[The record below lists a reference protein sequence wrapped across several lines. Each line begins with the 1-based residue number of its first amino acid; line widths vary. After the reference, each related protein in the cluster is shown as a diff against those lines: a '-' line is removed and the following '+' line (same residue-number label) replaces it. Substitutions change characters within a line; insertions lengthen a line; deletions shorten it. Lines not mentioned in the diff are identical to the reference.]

1 MSHGH
6 RTTKPARTAL
16 APPPAPPA
24 RGGEAAAG
32 IWGGGREAAAV
43 APPPPPRPAAHGASL
58 LPGFLSQPSG
68 GSLPSPA
75 AAGCANCVRAAARVR
90 QVRQRG
96 DRRLELGRL
105 RRLRSAGLRTP
116 RALRGS
122 GDAGARLSSR
132 PSRAGLCGCSV
143 RSWRRGRR
151 RRAAEDGARLRK
163 RRARGGGMSVLFW
176 GRRRLVPAPRG
187 RTGGS
192 HELRPG
198 HHRLLPGRAP
208 LPGGV
213 RPGGGEEGLHRGEW
227 ARGGGR
233 GGAPRWGEEAP
244 EPGLAP
250 SPRSRACWPRRRRRR
265 ALGTSG
271 DGLAGKAGP
280 SRCGPLQAWPP
291 SRGARAAAAALG
303 LRAGFGAALKICVF
317 LKRGRCPAVCK
328 ALAPFQDVTVVWL
341 WGGGLGWGGL
351 EFLCLEPSNA
361 RPSTGGCPSALTATA
376 AAARRAAEP
385 GRPG

>member
-1 MSHGH
+1 MSKIVCRKACFFTFWIVCWVTSPLPLGRAEAKATDMVGFFYVPIIYRFRALIILLLSGRYCRAKILRSAWGGEPAQMVRSAPRNEPWAPHH
-6 RTTKPARTAL
+6 QPARTAL

-163 RRARGGGMSVLFW
+163 RRARGGGMSVLF
-176 GRRRLVPAPRG
+176 
-187 RTGGS
+187 
-192 HELRPG
+192 
-198 HHRLLPGRAP
+198 
-208 LPGGV
+208 
-213 RPGGGEEGLHRGEW
+213 
-227 ARGGGR
+227 
-233 GGAPRWGEEAP
+233 
-244 EPGLAP
+244 
-250 SPRSRACWPRRRRRR
+250 
-265 ALGTSG
+265 
-271 DGLAGKAGP
+271 
-280 SRCGPLQAWPP
+280 
-291 SRGARAAAAALG
+291 
-303 LRAGFGAALKICVF
+303 
-317 LKRGRCPAVCK
+317 
-328 ALAPFQDVTVVWL
+328 
-341 WGGGLGWGGL
+341 
-351 EFLCLEPSNA
+351 
-361 RPSTGGCPSALTATA
+361 
-376 AAARRAAEP
+376 
-385 GRPG
+385 